1 MSIAENLRR
10 IREKI
15 NRTAE
20 KVGTDPKEIIL
31 VAATKNVD
39 IFWIQEAVDNGIRI
53 IGENRLQEAKKKFS
67 QLGNVVEWHFI
78 GHLQTNKVRDAV
90 NIFNMIQSVDSLH
103 LAQVINC
110 EAAKNGKIQE
120 ILLEVNVG
128 EEITKFGFLEEELLN
143 IFPTIASFPNL
154 SIQGLMSVPPYLPD
168 AEDVRPYFRKVKELS
183 RRLGDCGIPGVKMR
197 YLSMGMT
204 HDFEVAIEE
213 GANMVRIGTGI
224 FGPQNREE

>member
-15 NRTAE
+15 NRTA
-20 KVGTDPKEIIL
+20 KKMGRDPQEIIL

-39 IFWIQEAVDNGIRI
+39 TFRIREAMDNGIRI
-53 IGENRLQEAKKKFS
+53 IGENRLQEAKKKF
-67 QLGNVVEWHFI
+67 QELGNVVEWHFI
-78 GHLQTNKVRDAV
+78 GHLQTNKVREAID
-90 NIFNMIQSVDSLH
+90 IFTMIQSVDSLH
-103 LAQVINC
+103 LVQLISQ
-110 EAAKNGKIQE
+110 EAVKKGKIQE

-128 EEITKFGFLEEELLN
+128 REITKFGFLEEELLN
-143 IFPTIASFPNL
+143 IIPTIASLPNL
-154 SIQGLMSVPPYLPD
+154 SIQGLMTVPPYLPE
-168 AEDVRPYFRKVKELS
+168 AEEVRPYFRKLKELS
-183 RRLGDCGIPGVKMR
+183 RKLEDCKIPGVKMR

-224 FGPQNREE
+224 FGLRNQEE